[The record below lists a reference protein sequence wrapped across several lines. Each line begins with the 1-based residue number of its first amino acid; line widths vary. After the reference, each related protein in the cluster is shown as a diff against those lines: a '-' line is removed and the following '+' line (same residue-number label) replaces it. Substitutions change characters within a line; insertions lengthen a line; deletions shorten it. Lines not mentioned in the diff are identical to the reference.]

1 MDRGRAEG
9 ALNVA
14 DRRLVIG
21 NKGYSSWSLRGW
33 LGLKQTGLAF
43 EEILIPLDRP
53 ESAAALAM
61 HSPSR
66 RVPVLVDGGSR
77 IWETIAI
84 LEYCAEIAPQ
94 AGLWP
99 ADRARRAHARAI
111 SAEMHS
117 GFANLRRHLP
127 MDLKRKPEPRA
138 YPEEVAADIARIE
151 AIWAECLAQRPKGGP
166 FLFGAFSAA
175 DAMFAPV
182 ATRFRSYAV
191 PVSAMS
197 RDYCDAIFDH
207 PPMREWVAAG
217 LKEPWVIEYP
227 RP

>member
-1 MDRGRAEG
+1 
-9 ALNVA
+9 VP
-14 DRRLVIG
+14 RRTLVIG
-21 NKGYSSWSLRGW
+21 NKAYSSWSLRGW
-33 LGLKQTGLAF
+33 LALKQTGLPF

-53 ESAAALAM
+53 ESAAALAK

-66 RVPVLVDGGSR
+66 RLPVLVEGPMR

-84 LEYCAEIAPQ
+84 IEHLADTVPDAR
-94 AGLWP
+94 LWP
-99 ADRARRAHARAI
+99 EDRARRAHARAI
-111 SAEMHS
+111 AAEMHS

-127 MDLKRKPEPRA
+127 MDLKRTPGPRA
-138 YPEEVAADIARIE
+138 YPEEVAAEIARIE
-151 AIWAECLAQRPKGGP
+151 AIWAECLAANPTGGP

-191 PVSAMS
+191 QVSAAS
-197 RDYCDAIFDH
+197 RDYCEAIFAH
-207 PPMREWVAAG
+207 SPMQEWVAAA